1 MIKEIKKNSLDLFN
15 KNLKE
20 IGIYLIRY
28 DKNIGIIRCN
38 NINKEDVIKI
48 LKSINN
54 ISSINLKIT
63 TFGTSGTI
71 KGLINKNINK
81 IDKFYKENNNNQL
94 K

>member
-1 MIKEIKKNSLDLFN
+1 LIKEIKKNSLDLFN

-20 IGIYLIRY
+20 MDIYLIRY

-38 NINKEDVIKI
+38 NINKENVIKI
-48 LKSINN
+48 LNSINN
-54 ISSINLKIT
+54 ISSKNLRII

-71 KGLINKNINK
+71 KGLVNKNMNK
-81 IDKFYKENNNNQL
+81 IDKFHKENNNNHL